1 MFMASLDTAYLVG
14 IMHEA
19 DNAGHGKKGDVYKRA
34 CAFLGVSLQ
43 TLHRELSMI
52 RVNSRKRRADAG
64 NHQLSLA
71 EAHIISAY
79 LMEGYRQ
86 NNKKM
91 VAIGE
96 AVASLRA
103 NGLILAANVDT
114 DTGELTEL
122 SDSAVARALRSYN
135 LHPEQLRRPAPHVN
149 LRSKHPN
156 HVWQIDASVCTLYY
170 LPTGESLIETNQAVH
185 YKNKPGNL
193 EKISQQRVIRYVG
206 TDHCSGVIRWRY
218 FPHSESGEHTVQFIA
233 WMIKPKAALTLDP
246 FYGVP
251 FIIQVDPGATSA
263 GLVQRF
269 CDRLGIELHVNK
281 PGAPRSK
288 GQVEN
293 GNNLVEVNFE
303 QGLRF
308 CGHKIKSIADL
319 NRHADVYQRYF
330 NATRKHTRTGMTRTE
345 GWLHI
350 KPHELRTV
358 NEAVDLLALA
368 TSKPESRKV
377 SGDLTISYKGKWKV
391 GKLPFVQ
398 VGDDVLVCDNPLN
411 GMVMAVIMGDDDRE
425 TYVELEQVT
434 INEWGFNADGPVIG
448 NNYASH
454 ADTVADTN
462 RKLVAQIAT
471 GTTNLDDAKKVRS
484 RKGYA
489 PFEGKIDP
497 FKVANETEIQTVL
510 PKRGTDA
517 GLESP
522 TRELHRMN
530 RVQMAK
536 WLAGRLR
543 DDYDPA
549 MLPDLAKRFPDGAT
563 EPELEQVLAD
573 LAAGRSAAGRAKL
586 QAV

>member
-1 MFMASLDTAYLVG
+1 MCMASLDTAYLVG

-19 DNAGHGKKGDVYKRA
+19 DNAGHGKKGAIYARA

-43 TLHRELSMI
+43 TLHRELGMI

-64 NHQLSLA
+64 NYQLPLA

-91 VAIGE
+91 VAIPE
-96 AVASLRA
+96 AVKSLRA
-103 NGLILAANVDT
+103 NGLIVAASVDT
-114 DTGELTEL
+114 DSGEMTEL
-122 SDSAVARALRSYN
+122 SDSAIARALRGYN

-193 EKISQQRVIRYVG
+193 EKIAQQRVIRYVG

-218 FPHSESGEHTVQFIA
+218 YPHSESGEHTVQFIA

-269 CDRLGIELHVNK
+269 CDRLGVELHINK

-308 CGHKIKSIADL
+308 CGHKIKSIEHL
-319 NRHADVYQRYF
+319 NHHADVFQRYF
-330 NATRKHTRTGMTRTE
+330 NGTRTHSRTGMTRTE

-350 KPHELRTV
+350 KPGELRTV
-358 NEAVDLLALA
+358 NEAIDLLALA
-368 TSKPESRKV
+368 TSKPETRKV
-377 SGDLTISYKGKWKV
+377 AGDLTISYRGKWKV

-398 VGDDVLVCDNPLN
+398 VGDEVMVCDNPLN
-411 GMVMAVIMGDDDRE
+411 GMVMAVIYNDDGRE
-425 TYVELEQVT
+425 TYVELEQVA
-434 INEWGFNADGPVIG
+434 INQWGFDDNGPMIG
-448 NNYASH
+448 ENYASH

-471 GTTNLDDAKKVRS
+471 GTTNLDDAKKARA

-489 PFEGKIDP
+489 PFGGTIDP
-497 FKVANETEIQTVL
+497 FKQANETVL
-510 PKRGTDA
+510 PAALPKAGTA
-517 GLESP
+517 MGMQPAEV
-522 TRELHRMN
+522 ELLRMN

-536 WLAGRLR
+536 WLQGRLQH
-543 DDYDPA
+543 DYQPS
-549 MLPDLAKRFPDGAT
+549 MLAELTQRYPDGAT

-573 LAAGRSAAGRAKL
+573 LAAGRSVAGKAIL

>member
-19 DNAGHGKKGDVYKRA
+19 DAAGHGKKGAIYAQA
-34 CAFLGVSLQ
+34 CEFLGVSLQ
-43 TLHRELSMI
+43 TLHRELSVI
-52 RVNSRKRRADAG
+52 RVNNRKRRADAG
-64 NHQLSLA
+64 NHQLPLD
-71 EAHIISAY
+71 EARILSAY

-96 AVASLRA
+96 AVSSLRA
-103 NGLILAANVDT
+103 NGLIMAGVVDT
-114 DTGELTEL
+114 DTGEIVPL
-122 SDSAVARALRSYN
+122 SDSAIARALRSYN
-135 LHPEQLRRPAPHVN
+135 LHPEQLRRPSPHVN

-218 FPHSESGEHTVQFIA
+218 YPHSESGEHTVQFIA

-269 CDRLGIELHVNK
+269 CDRLSIDLHINK

-308 CGHKIKSIADL
+308 CGHKIRSIADL
-319 NRHADVYQRYF
+319 NAAADIYQRYF
-330 NATRKHTRTGMTRTE
+330 NATRKHTRTQMTRTE

-350 KPHELRTV
+350 KPGELRTV
-358 NEAVDLLALA
+358 NETVDLLALA
-368 TSKPESRKV
+368 TSKPERRKV
-377 SGDLTISYKGKWKV
+377 ACDLTISYKGKWKV
-391 GKLPFVQ
+391 GNVPFVQ
-398 VGDDVLVCDNPLN
+398 VGDEVLVCDNPMS
-411 GMVMAVIMGDDDRE
+411 GMVMAVIIGENDRE
-425 TYVELEQVT
+425 TYVELEPV
-434 INEWGFNADGPVIG
+434 IVNEWGFDSEGPVIG
-448 NNYASH
+448 DNYKSH

-462 RKLVAQIAT
+462 RKEVGRIAT
-471 GTTNLDDAKKVRS
+471 GAADLDEAKKRRS
-484 RKGYA
+484 RKGYV
-489 PFEGKIDP
+489 PFDGKIDP
-497 FKVANETEIQTVL
+497 FKLAHETELPTTL
-510 PKRGTDA
+510 PKAGTAIDTPA
-517 GLESP
+517 AAI
-522 TRELHRMN
+522 ELKRMN
-530 RVQMAK
+530 NVQMAK
-536 WLAGRLR
+536 WLHGRLQH
-543 DDYDPA
+543 DYDPA
-549 MLPDLAKRFPDGAT
+549 MLADLTKRFPNGAT
-563 EPELEQVLAD
+563 EPEMEQVLAD
-573 LAAGRSAAGRAKL
+573 LRAGRSVAGRAKL
-586 QAV
+586 QVV

>member
-1 MFMASLDTAYLVG
+1 MIMASLDTAYLVG

-19 DNAGHGKKGDVYKRA
+19 AAAGHGKKGAIYARA
-34 CAFLGVSLQ
+34 CEFLGVSLQ
-43 TLHRELSMI
+43 TLHRELAAI
-52 RVNSRKRRADAG
+52 RINNRKRRADAG
-64 NHQLSLA
+64 NHQLPLA

-96 AVASLRA
+96 AVSSLRA
-103 NGLILAANVDT
+103 NGLIMAGYVDT
-114 DTGELTEL
+114 DTGELIEL
-122 SDSAVARALRSYN
+122 SDSAIARALRSYN

-269 CDRLGIELHVNK
+269 CDRLGIDLHVNK

-319 NRHADVYQRYF
+319 NQHADVYQRYF

-358 NEAVDLLALA
+358 NEAIDLLALA

-377 SGDLTISYKGKWKV
+377 GGDLTISYKGKWKV
-391 GKLPFVQ
+391 AKLPFVQ
-398 VGDDVLVCDNPLN
+398 VGDEVLVCDNPLN
-411 GMVMAVIMGDDDRE
+411 GMVMAVIVGDDDRE
-425 TYVELEQVT
+425 TYVELEQVA
-434 INEWGFNADGPVIG
+434 INEWGFDADGPVIG
-448 NNYASH
+448 DNYASH

-462 RKLVAQIAT
+462 RKLVTQIAT
-471 GTTNLDDAKKVRS
+471 GTTNLDDAKKARS

-489 PFEGKIDP
+489 PFDGKIDP
-497 FKVANETEIQTVL
+497 FKQANETVL
-510 PKRGTDA
+510 PAALPKTGTA
-517 GLESP
+517 MGTAAAEI
-522 TRELHRMN
+522 ELKRMN
-530 RVQMAK
+530 KVQMAK
-536 WLAGRLR
+536 WLQGRLLH
-543 DDYDPA
+543 DYEPA
-549 MLPDLAKRFPDGAT
+549 MLADLSKRFPDGAT
-563 EPELEQVLAD
+563 EPDMEAVLAD
-573 LAAGRSAAGRAKL
+573 LRAGRSASGKARL